1 VELVPLVFS
10 TGWASGVNAYITV
23 LLLGL
28 FGRYTEL
35 DAFPIPDGL
44 TRTDVL
50 VVAALLCAV
59 EFVADKVPYVDTGW
73 DLVSTAIRPSV
84 GAVIA
89 LLIAGDASSLD
100 QALYMTLGGGTALL
114 SHAVK
119 SGLRLAINASPE
131 PFTNIGASV
140 AEDSAVATV
149 VTLAVYHPWWA
160 FGLALTL
167 LVLGLILLFFLM
179 RSVRR
184 GLRRWRTPRRAP
196 I

>member
-1 VELVPLVFS
+1 MELVPLVFS
-10 TGWASGVNAYITV
+10 TGWASGVNAYATV

-28 FGRYTEL
+28 IGRFTEL

-50 VVAALLCAV
+50 VVATLLCAV
-59 EFVADKVPYVDTGW
+59 EFVADKIPYVDSGW

-100 QALYMTLGGGTALL
+100 QALYMTLGGGTALA

-119 SGLRLAINASPE
+119 AGLRLAINASPE
-131 PFTNIGASV
+131 PFTNIGASL
-140 AEDSAVATV
+140 AEDSAVLGV

-160 FGLALTL
+160 FGVALTL
-167 LVLGLILLFFLM
+167 LVVGLILLFFLL
-179 RSVRR
+179 RAVRR
-184 GLRRWRTPRRAP
+184 GLRRWRRPGRAP
-196 I
+196 T

>member
-1 VELVPLVFS
+1 MVFS

-35 DAFPIPDGL
+35 DAFPVPDAL

-50 VVAALLCAV
+50 VAAGLLAAV
-59 EFVADKVPYVDTGW
+59 EFVADKIPYVDSGW
-73 DLVSTAIRPSV
+73 DLISTAIRPSV

-89 LLIAGDASSLD
+89 LLVSGDASSLD
-100 QALYMTLGGGTALL
+100 QALYATLGGGTALA

-119 SGLRLAINASPE
+119 SGLRLALNASPE
-131 PFTNIGASV
+131 PFTNIGASL
-140 AEDSAVATV
+140 AEDSAVVAV

-160 FGLALTL
+160 FGLAATL
-167 LVLGLILLFFLM
+167 LVLGLILLYVLL
-179 RSVRR
+179 RTVRR
-184 GLRRWRTPRRAP
+184 GLGRWRGERRAP
-196 I
+196 T

>member
-1 VELVPLVFS
+1 MVFS

-35 DAFPIPDGL
+35 DAFPVPDAL

-50 VVAALLCAV
+50 VAAGLLAAV
-59 EFVADKVPYVDTGW
+59 EFVADKIPYVDSGW

-89 LLIAGDASSLD
+89 LLVSGDASSLD
-100 QALYMTLGGGTALL
+100 QALYATLGGGTALA

-119 SGLRLAINASPE
+119 SGLRLALNASPE
-131 PFTNIGASV
+131 PFTNIGASL
-140 AEDSAVATV
+140 AEDSAVVAV

-160 FGLALTL
+160 FGLAATL
-167 LVLGLILLFFLM
+167 LVLGLILLYVLL
-179 RSVRR
+179 RTVRR
-184 GLRRWRTPRRAP
+184 GLGRWRGERRAP
-196 I
+196 T

>member
-1 VELVPLVFS
+1 MELVPVVFS

-35 DAFPIPDGL
+35 DAFPVPDAL

-50 VVAALLCAV
+50 IAAAVLSAV
-59 EFVADKVPYVDTGW
+59 EFVADKIPYVDSGW
-73 DLVSTAIRPSV
+73 DLVSTAIRPSI

-89 LLIAGDASSLD
+89 LLVSGDASSLD
-100 QALYMTLGGGTALL
+100 QALYATLGGGTALA

-119 SGLRLAINASPE
+119 SGLRLALNASPE

-140 AEDSAVATV
+140 AEDTAVATV

-160 FGLALTL
+160 FGVAAAL
-167 LVLGLILLFFLM
+167 LVLGVILLYLLG
-179 RSVRR
+179 RYVRR
-184 GLRRWRTPRRAP
+184 GLRRWRAEPRVP
-196 I
+196 V